1 MHDVDLIPQ
10 THQIKY
16 EYPSEGPVHIASP
29 ELHPKYHYAN
39 YVGGILMFSHNVRN
53 SHDLISMSLRQTS
66 K

>member
-16 EYPSEGPVHIASP
+16 EYPKDGPVHIASP

-39 YVGGILMFSHNVRN
+39 YVGGILMLSHIVREAPDRRIN
-53 SHDLISMSLRQTS
+53 KL
-66 K
+66 

>member
-16 EYPSEGPVHIASP
+16 EYPSDGPVHIASP

-39 YVGGILMFSHNVRN
+39 YVGGILMFSHNV
-53 SHDLISMSLRQTS
+53 
-66 K
+66 